1 MTSGTSCICIYLSWS
16 EAIYS
21 SWNISFGG
29 KVVAC
34 FECCPFLSDVLI
46 YLLFWPSNLAVRI
59 YRSSLPIARTKII
72 RSDNLNTYTDNIL
85 PSWRLNLF
93 IFIFNIFLKYK
104 FIILFKYVLLF
115 WKTMRLNLNEKRNYF
130 ILICSYDVY
139 VICWKSFISF
149 KIKYIVTEFSNLR
162 KKLRV
167 ESMFDIIQAV
177 SNKKYERIKTS
188 IKDIYNTY

>member
-1 MTSGTSCICIYLSWS
+1 
-16 EAIYS
+16 
-21 SWNISFGG
+21 
-29 KVVAC
+29 
-34 FECCPFLSDVLI
+34 
-46 YLLFWPSNLAVRI
+46 
-59 YRSSLPIARTKII
+59 
-72 RSDNLNTYTDNIL
+72 
-85 PSWRLNLF
+85 
-93 IFIFNIFLKYK
+93 
-104 FIILFKYVLLF
+104 
-115 WKTMRLNLNEKRNYF
+115 MRLNLNEKKNYF

-139 VICWKSFISF
+139 VICEKSFISF